1 MENTE
6 PRGSRVIV
14 HPLCTRT
21 QKATL
26 LSYILQM
33 KKVDRKDELR
43 PTQSHHQLMADS
55 HKSSL
60 LSSVCQRVQ
69 SPNSRS
75 SEDVDV
81 LLLSNART
89 ATPPFLVGHV
99 TACQIISYPCVSLYL
114 HIDPGCGGRKGASGR
129 DVIPI
134 SLRWNGRLR
143 GAE

>member
-43 PTQSHHQLMADS
+43 PTQSHHHLMADS
-55 HKSSL
+55 HNSSL